1 MAAYRCEKRLGTA
14 ALAAFRLAVAVQ
26 DLEERPDGK
35 LPEDGV
41 AEVAARVDLVAVS
54 PSDLRASDVSVG
66 DEVGEDPLRG
76 PFGDTDL
83 IGDVACTGL
92 SITRDAE
99 QHVCMV
105 RQENP
110 GTGRPRPLRLLG
122 LHRVL
127 EFPHPD
133 CRIAKYNTRN
143 ICRVS

>member
-1 MAAYRCEKRLGTA
+1 MAACRCEKRLGTG
-14 ALAAFRLAVAVQ
+14 ALAAFRLAVAIQ
-26 DLEERPDGK
+26 DLYERTDGK

-76 PFGDTDL
+76 PFGDTDP

-92 SITRDAE
+92 RITRDAE

-105 RQENP
+105 GEENP
-110 GTGRPRPLRLLG
+110 GTGRPRRLRLLG
-122 LHRVL
+122 LHRAL
-127 EFPHPD
+127 ELPLN
-133 CRIAKYNTRN
+133 CRIAKNNTRK
-143 ICRVS
+143 IRRVS

>member
-1 MAAYRCEKRLGTA
+1 MAACRCEKRLGTG

-92 SITRDAE
+92 GIAPDAQ
-99 QHVCMV
+99 QHVRMV
-105 RQENP
+105 GEENP
-110 GTGRPRPLRLLG
+110 GTRRPRPLRLFS
-122 LHRVL
+122 LHRVPEL
-127 EFPHPD
+127 PYRD
-133 CRIAKYNTRN
+133 CHIAQNDTRK